1 MYLDI
6 CGNSALEKN
15 WRGHKCAWKDKKMR
29 GHSNVTM
36 CKRKIN
42 PFLALCDWIHLVQ
55 PEGRNRKMSEELL
68 CTYRIHTN
76 IRRDSVLRTRET
88 DAY

>member
-1 MYLDI
+1 
-6 CGNSALEKN
+6 
-15 WRGHKCAWKDKKMR
+15 MR
-29 GHSNVTM
+29 GHGNVTM

-42 PFLALCDWIHLVQ
+42 PFLALCDWIHLEQ
-55 PEGRNRKMSEELL
+55 PEGRTRKMSEELL

-88 DAY
+88 AAA